1 MTKDLLLAGK
11 LPTALLSKF
20 LATLGP
26 MPTEVRVGPAVG
38 EDACVLEVADGLLVV
53 ATDPITLTTSDVG
66 RYAVIINANDVAVCG
81 ARPRWFLATVLMP
94 LGTTAKLVETVF
106 AMMRE
111 ALDEVG
117 VVLVGGHS
125 EVTSAVN
132 QLVVVGEMIGVAEGG
147 RFVTTSGAA
156 PGDIVV
162 QLGPVPIEGA
172 AVLVAEAADRL
183 TELPSQVIIEAER
196 ATRDPGISVVDAAL
210 AAGDLG
216 ATAMHDPTEGGLA
229 AGLHELA
236 VASRS
241 AIRVDRERVCWFEP
255 GRQVCRAL
263 GADPWATLASGS
275 LLATFPPD
283 VVDNAVALLGSRG
296 HTVAPIGVVEPGSG
310 VFDTNG
316 RPIPWPVRDEVARV
330 IADGARPSSSNESG
344 E

>member
-1 MTKDLLLAGK
+1 MNPEPIPAGK
-11 LPTALLSKF
+11 LPTALLSRL

-26 MPTEVRVGPAVG
+26 MPVEVRVGPAVG
-38 EDACVLEVADGLLVV
+38 EDACVLDVAAGLLVV

-66 RYAVIINANDVAVCG
+66 RYVVIINANDVAVCG
-81 ARPRWFLATVLMP
+81 ARPRWFLATVLLP
-94 LGTTAKLVETVF
+94 LGTTAELVETVF
-106 AMMRE
+106 AMMRK

-117 VVLVGGHS
+117 AVLVGGHT

-132 QLVVVGEMIGVAEGG
+132 QPVIVGQMIGVTEGG
-147 RFVTTSGAA
+147 HFVTTAGAA

-162 QLGPVPIEGA
+162 QVGPVPIEGA
-172 AVLVAEAADRL
+172 AVLAAEAADRL
-183 TELPSQVIIEAER
+183 TELPAQVINEAKH
-196 ATRDPGISVVDAAL
+196 ATSDPGISVVDAAL

-236 VASRS
+236 VAARS
-241 AIRVDRERVCWFEP
+241 AIRVDGEQVCWFEP
-255 GRQVCRAL
+255 GLRVCRAL

-275 LLATFPPD
+275 LLATFPPH
-283 VVDNAVALLGSRG
+283 VVDEAVELLGSRG
-296 HTVAPIGVVEPGSG
+296 HTVAPIGVVEPGTG

-316 RPIPWPVRDEVARV
+316 RAIAWPVRDEVARL
-330 IADGARPSSSNESG
+330 ILGGARRSFRNESG